1 MKRLFALLL
10 LLAPAP
16 LLADSALPPD
26 PLSYTQLPDA
36 QQEARATA
44 LMQEIRCLVCQGES
58 IADSNA
64 ELAGDMRAL
73 VRRRIAAGE
82 SQDQIK
88 RWLIERYGAWVTYDP
103 PVEPLTWPLW
113 IAPLIFVAIGLWLAR
128 GRLRRRKR

>member
-113 IAPLIFVAIGLWLAR
+113 IAPLIFVAMGLWLAR